1 VVVRQPNETTNFA
14 FLKQTYQLWKSE
26 NTLKVSKRILLA
38 LFVLASLSAGIALQ
52 SEGAEVSGRAKRHPA
67 QWKFWREQQYMTGNW
82 AGLRDERDKLVD
94 SGITATAAYVTDIL
108 GNPVGGIDQAIA
120 YAGSLDVDIAFDLEK
135 LGNLKGLEFE
145 VSASWASG
153 RDLSAE
159 DIGNIIPVSQ
169 TFNGDSV
176 RLAGLSLEQS
186 LFAGDLSIRAGRIAT
201 GDEFLTSP
209 PFYHF
214 VSSAINGNPQSVSI
228 NVPSFTSFPV
238 MTWGIRVRAEPV
250 ERFYVMGGAY
260 NSDPS
265 LGRDSAHGVDFSFS
279 GDVFAI
285 GEIGYILNQEKGSSG
300 LPGNYKIGGYY
311 DSEDFTDLS
320 NPLRKHAGN
329 YGLYVLVDQ
338 MVYREG
344 GPESHQGLTPFV
356 AFTFAPSDRNTL
368 PFYFY
373 TGLVY
378 HGLFPGR
385 DSDVTAF
392 GLAYGKFSDD
402 LSGQDFEMVLE
413 WTHEIA
419 IAPWLS
425 VQPDV
430 QYIIKPSGTSSIP
443 DALVLGAEI
452 AINF

>member
-1 VVVRQPNETTNFA
+1 MKYTVPIN
-14 FLKQTYQLWKSE
+14 
-26 NTLKVSKRILLA
+26 LA
-38 LFVLASLSAGIALQ
+38 LFVLASLSAGIAMQ
-52 SEGAEVSGRAKRHPA
+52 SEGAEVSGRVKRPPA
-67 QWKFWREQQYMTGNW
+67 QWKFWSEQQYMTDNW
-82 AGLRDERDKLVD
+82 AGLRDKRDKLVD

-108 GNPVGGIDQAIA
+108 GNPVGGIDQAIK
-120 YAGSLDVDIAFDLEK
+120 YAGRLDVDIAFDLEK
-135 LGNLKGLEFE
+135 LWDLKGLEFA
-145 VSASWASG
+145 VTGSWSSG
-153 RDLSAE
+153 DDLSAE
-159 DIGNIIPVSQ
+159 DIGNIFTVSQ
-169 TFNGDSV
+169 IFSGDSV
-176 RLAGLSLEQS
+176 RLSGLSLEQS
-186 LFAGDLSIRAGRIAT
+186 LFSGDLSIRAGRIAT

-209 PFYHF
+209 PYTHF
-214 VSSAINGNPQSVSI
+214 VTTAINGNPQSV
-228 NVPSFTSFPV
+228 
-238 MTWGIRVRAEPV
+238 WAEPV

-285 GEIGYILNQEKGSSG
+285 GEIGYIHNQEKGSTG
-300 LPGNYKIGGYY
+300 LPGTYKIGGYY

-344 GPESHQGLTPFV
+344 GPESHQGLTPFA

-368 PFYFY
+368 PFYFF

-419 IAPWLS
+419 IAPWFT

>member
-1 VVVRQPNETTNFA
+1 
-14 FLKQTYQLWKSE
+14 
-26 NTLKVSKRILLA
+26 
-38 LFVLASLSAGIALQ
+38 
-52 SEGAEVSGRAKRHPA
+52 
-67 QWKFWREQQYMTGNW
+67 MTGNW
-82 AGLRDERDKLVD
+82 AGLRDKRDKLVD
-94 SGITATAAYVTDIL
+94 SGITATAVYVTDIL

-120 YAGSLDVDIAFDLEK
+120 YAGELAVDIAFDLEK

-159 DIGNIIPVSQ
+159 DIGNIFTVSQ
-169 TFNGDSV
+169 IFNGDSV

-186 LFAGDLSIRAGRIAT
+186 LFAGDLSIRAGRIGT

-209 PFYHF
+209 FYGHF
-214 VSSAINGNPQSVSI
+214 VSASINGNPQSVSI

-238 MTWGIRVRAEPV
+238 MTWGIRTRAEPV
-250 ERFYVMGGAY
+250 ERFYVMGGVY
-260 NSDPS
+260 NSDSS
-265 LGRDSAHGVDFSFS
+265 LGDNSAHGVDFSFS
-279 GDVFAI
+279 GEVLAI
-285 GEIGYILNQEKGSSG
+285 GEVGYMHNQENGATG

-320 NPLRKHAGN
+320 NPLREHAGN
-329 YGLYVLVDQ
+329 YGLYLLVDQ

-344 GPESHQGLTPFV
+344 GPESHQGLTPFA

-368 PFYFY
+368 PFYFF

-378 HGLFPGR
+378 QGLFPGR
-385 DSDVTAF
+385 DNDITAF
-392 GLAYGKFSDD
+392 GLTYGKFSDD

-413 WTHEIA
+413 WTYEIA
-419 IAPWLS
+419 ITPWLN
-425 VQPDV
+425 VQPDI
-430 QYIIKPSGTSSIP
+430 QYIIKPSGTSTIP

>member
-1 VVVRQPNETTNFA
+1 MNFA

-26 NTLKVSKRILLA
+26 NTLKRSRRILHA
-38 LFVLASLSAGIALQ
+38 LFVLGTLSAGIALQ
-52 SEGAEVSGRAKRHPA
+52 SEGAHVSWPAKRPPA
-67 QWKFWREQQYMTGNW
+67 GWKFWDEQIYMTDNW
-82 AGLRDERDKLVD
+82 PGVRDKRDKLVD

-120 YAGSLDVDIAFDLEK
+120 YAGRLDVITLFELEK
-135 LGNLKGLEFE
+135 LANLKGLEFE

-153 RDLSAE
+153 RDLSEE

-169 TFNGDSV
+169 IFAGDSV

-186 LFAGDLSIRAGRIAT
+186 LFAGDLNIRAGRLAT
-201 GDEFLTSP
+201 GDDFLTSP
-209 PFYHF
+209 FYYHF
-214 VSSAINGNPQSVSI
+214 VSSAMNGNPQSVPI
-228 NVPSFTSFPV
+228 NIPSFTTYPV
-238 MTWGIRVRAEPV
+238 TTWGIRVRAKPV

-279 GDVFAI
+279 GDVLAI
-285 GEIGYILNQEKGSSG
+285 GEIGYIHNQEKGSSG
-300 LPGNYKIGGYY
+300 LPGNYKIGAYY

-320 NPLRKHAGN
+320 NPLRIHAGN
-329 YGLYVLVDQ
+329 YGLYVLLDQ

-344 GPESHQGLTPFV
+344 GPESDQGLWPFA

-378 HGLFPGR
+378 HGLIPGR
-385 DSDVTAF
+385 DNDATAF
-392 GLAYGKFSDD
+392 GLAYGSFSDD

-413 WTHEIA
+413 WAHEIA
-419 IAPWLS
+419 LAPWLKL
-425 VQPDV
+425 VPDV
-430 QYIIKPSGTSSIP
+430 QYIIKPSGTSNIP